1 MVYEQKLIRHGGDEE
16 ALKIDSRWRQEG
28 GRGRGGSP
36 SYGRGGYQ
44 GRGRE
49 SSSFNKETVECYKCH
64 NMGHFIL

>member
-1 MVYEQKLIRHGGDEE
+1 MVYQQKLIRHGGDEE
-16 ALKIDSRWRQEG
+16 ALKIYSRWRPKG

-49 SSSFNKETVECYKCH
+49 SSSFNKEIVECYKYH
-64 NMGHFIL
+64 KMGHFIL